1 MTVPGAEPRAPQRVE
16 QALADRRGVERLV
29 DETAAEEEQVPD
41 LDSAAVGNRAGRDL
55 DRGRAEGNALVD
67 RAARANHRAG
77 GQALVCDKD
86 VVAG

>member
-1 MTVPGAEPRAPQRVE
+1 MLEHRERVK

-29 DETAAEEEQVPD
+29 DETAAEEEQIPD

-55 DRGRAEGNALVD
+55 NRGRAERNALVD